1 VIQVLLESVSS
12 VMKSS
17 NPTLAPSMA
26 ANTAVQG
33 RIPREGKRV
42 ADEEKKAAD
51 LSQLAKMAMGREID
65 VEGLRNVDLNFS
77 VHEASGQIMVSVV
90 DKETGDVIREIPS
103 EALLDLAAKL
113 QEVAGLI
120 FDKKA

>member
-1 VIQVLLESVSS
+1 
-12 VMKSS
+12 
-17 NPTLAPSMA
+17 MA
-26 ANTAVQG
+26 ASATVQS
-33 RIPREGKRV
+33 RIPLEAKRV
-42 ADEEKKAAD
+42 AAEEKKAAE
-51 LSQLAKMAMGREID
+51 LSQLAEMALDREPDI
-65 VEGLRNVDLNFS
+65 EGLRNVNLNFS

-113 QEVAGLI
+113 QEAVGLI

>member
-1 VIQVLLESVSS
+1 MLLEGVSS

-17 NPTLAPSMA
+17 NLTLAPSMA

-33 RIPREGKRV
+33 RIPLGGKKV

-51 LSQLAKMAMGREID
+51 LSQFAKMAMDREID
-65 VEGLRNVDLNFS
+65 MEGPRNFNLNFS

-113 QEVAGLI
+113 QEAVGLI

>member
-1 VIQVLLESVSS
+1 VLLESVSTI
-12 VMKSS
+12 MRSS
-17 NPTLAPSMA
+17 NPTSAPSLA

-33 RIPREGKRV
+33 RIPLGGKKV

-51 LSQLAKMAMGREID
+51 LSQLAEMAVGREFD
-65 VEGLRNVDLNFS
+65 LEGLRNFNLNFS

-113 QEVAGLI
+113 QEAVGLI
-120 FDKKA
+120 FDKNA

>member
-1 VIQVLLESVSS
+1 MLLEGVSS

-17 NPTLAPSMA
+17 HVTLAPSMA
-26 ANTAVQG
+26 ANTAVPG
-33 RIPREGKRV
+33 RIPLGGKKV

-51 LSQLAKMAMGREID
+51 LSQLAKMAMDREID
-65 VEGLRNVDLNFS
+65 MEGPRNFNLNFS

-113 QEVAGLI
+113 QEAVGLI